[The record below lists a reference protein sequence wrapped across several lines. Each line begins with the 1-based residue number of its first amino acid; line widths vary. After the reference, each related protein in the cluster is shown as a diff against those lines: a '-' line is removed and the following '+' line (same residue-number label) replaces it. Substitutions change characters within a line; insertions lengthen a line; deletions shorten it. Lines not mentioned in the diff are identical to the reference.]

1 MGGGASALSP
11 TSFVLMSKELKEIY
25 DTMID
30 EGHDDDEI
38 RLKLMSKYSSHFIA
52 NAEKNAAATDAIIN
66 DTKGLSIH
74 DGTAANSNHNEISL
88 QSDSVLTDDNFNFDF
103 NSNNNKIKSTSADN
117 NHSNNNS
124 NYMSNNNSS
133 SNDNQHNF
141 NEKENNSNNSEIINQ
156 PQGLS
161 IKAKKARKRRGTFE
175 NDTVVT
181 SSSHPPIPIPYD
193 DTTADIS
200 TDITTDT
207 NTDVDVDVSVTDAA
221 VVIVSALEV

>member
-66 DTKGLSIH
+66 DTKGLSIAIINDTKGLSIH
-74 DGTAANSNHNEISL
+74 DGTAANSSHNEISL

-141 NEKENNSNNSEIINQ
+141 NEKENNSNNSNISHLKSDIIQ
-156 PQGLS
+156 TYYSPSPSPSQS
-161 IKAKKARKRRGTFE
+161 KSEKR
-175 NDTVVT
+175 
-181 SSSHPPIPIPYD
+181 
-193 DTTADIS
+193 A
-200 TDITTDT
+200 
-207 NTDVDVDVSVTDAA
+207 
-221 VVIVSALEV
+221 